1 MPKIGLM
8 WILSSLLAVTTAL
21 IAGSHSVS
29 AQPSVERSPVDAS
42 AQSNTEPVTPEV
54 ERAAA
59 ASEVK
64 PGDWAY
70 RTLQGLQAK
79 YGCRENAV
87 GGDRTLTREEFATSV
102 NSCVRSMEEYVAR
115 RPRKRLKKRRV
126 PAPAIV
132 VPPTTPEVAPAPPEP
147 EIAPPVP
154 PAPPEVSRQD
164 LDEIKQL
171 VQAFSV
177 ELQALNARLQA
188 SDDKIATL
196 ERQQFSTTTKLAG
209 EAIFAITGLAGG
221 PSGATRNTI
230 FSDRLRLN
238 FNTSFFGKDNLLVR
252 LQSRNSNS
260 FAGPA
265 ATSPART
272 NQARLGFEGS
282 EENTTNLQRLQ
293 YKLPVS
299 DQTKVIV
306 NAVGSELNDDYYNF
320 NPELAPA
327 GQGSFSRFGRVA
339 STYRLNN
346 EGASV
351 GVDTKLSPNLGL
363 VVSYAVPRTTA
374 APVPGA
380 VPGTTAPAVGGG
392 ITPPLT
398 ASDPTQGGIFGG
410 SNAIFSQLA
419 FKPSETTNLGFAYAR
434 TYHSTGTGVSGGNG
448 SNFANSPFGAGA
460 ATTADHYT
468 LLASVDLSKSL
479 ILSGWG
485 GYTKAVRIGAGGGS
499 ADIWEYAL
507 TLGIKDFGAKGST
520 LGFVVGMQPR
530 LSGNSGVGT
539 RVDPTTGLHLET
551 YYKYKLSDNLSITPG
566 LLILTN
572 PEHTSAPAEFLGT
585 VRTTFTF

>member
-1 MPKIGLM
+1 MPKIRLM
-8 WILSSLLAVTTAL
+8 WIVSSLLTVMTVL
-21 IAGSHSVS
+21 VAGSHSVS
-29 AQPSVERSPVDAS
+29 AQPSVERSPVDAT
-42 AQSNTEPVTPEV
+42 AQSSTESVTPEV

-87 GGDRTLTREEFATSV
+87 SGDRTLSREEFATSV
-102 NSCVRSMEEYVAR
+102 NSCVRSMEAFVAR

-126 PAPAIV
+126 PAPASV
-132 VPPTTPEVAPAPPEP
+132 VPQTPEVAPALPEP
-147 EIAPPVP
+147 EIAPVP

-177 ELQALNARLQA
+177 ELQALNTRLQA
-188 SDDKIATL
+188 ADAKIATL
-196 ERQQFSTTTKLAG
+196 QSQQFSTTTKLAG
-209 EAIFAITGLAGG
+209 EAIFAITTLGGG
-221 PSGATRNTI
+221 PNGTTRNTI
-230 FSDRLRLN
+230 FADRVRLN

-260 FAGPA
+260 FAGPT

-272 NQARLGFEGS
+272 NEARLGFEGS

-299 DQTKVIV
+299 AQTKVLV
-306 NAVGSELNDDYYNF
+306 AAVGSELNDDYYNF
-320 NPELAPA
+320 NTELAPA
-327 GQGSFSRFGRVA
+327 GQGSFTRFGRAA

-363 VVSYAVPRTTA
+363 VVSYAVPRTT
-374 APVPGA
+374 PNV
-380 VPGTTAPAVGGG
+380 TGGS
-392 ITPPLT
+392 INPPLT
-398 ASDPTQGGIFGG
+398 ASDPAQGGIFGG

-434 TYHSTGTGVSGGNG
+434 TYNSTGTGVSGNNG
-448 SNFANSPFGAGA
+448 SNFANNPFNGAP
-460 ATTADHYT
+460 TTADHYT
-468 LLASVDLSKSL
+468 LLASLDLSKSL

-485 GYTKAVRIGAGGGS
+485 GYTKAVRNTPAGGS

-530 LSGNSGVGT
+530 LSGNSGAPA

-551 YYKYKLSDNLSITPG
+551 FYKYKLSDNLSITPG
-566 LLILTN
+566 VLILTN
-572 PEHTSAPAEFLGT
+572 PEHTSGPAEFLGT
-585 VRTTFTF
+585 IRTTFTF